1 VESLLQ
7 DIIQLLLAAGPWIV
21 FLVTATET
29 AIFLGLLLPA
39 EATVLVAAFMAE
51 LGYFELEDV
60 LLATLLG
67 AFVWDHIGYA
77 LGRFGG
83 RQAAA
88 RAGYVGRMWRRHE
101 ARATL
106 LFRRRSILAVT
117 LARFIS
123 FVRTLMPW
131 FAGMSGM
138 SYPRFLLYDTL
149 GVVGWGVGSVAAGYM
164 AGRSWHIL
172 AGMLGTVSTVLVVL
186 IMLLGGYFALRARR
200 IMRGVVRVALTGNI
214 ASGKS
219 AVAEV
224 WRQNGATVI
233 DADELARQAVLPGSV
248 GLREVVRLFGRDVLD
263 AEGALDRAA
272 VRQIVFADE
281 KKRRQLE
288 GIVHPEVE
296 RLRMLAER
304 EAVRSGSRIVVHAI
318 PLLFEAGLHENFGII
333 VLVDAAE
340 HVRRERIVAYRDVP
354 AHEAQR
360 MIDAQ
365 QPAAQKREQ
374 ATYVIDNNGT
384 LDDLRTQ
391 AEDVWAQIEAA
402 AGV

>member
-1 VESLLQ
+1 LESLLQ

-21 FLVTATET
+21 FVVTAAET
-29 AIFLGLLLPA
+29 ALFLGLLLPA

-51 LGYFELEDV
+51 LGYFDLEDV

-67 AFVWDHIGYA
+67 GFIGDQVGYA

-88 RAGYVGRMWRRHE
+88 RVGYVGRMWRRHE

-106 LFRRRSILAVT
+106 LFRRRSILSVT
-117 LARFIS
+117 LARFVS

-149 GVVGWGVGSVAAGYM
+149 GVLGWGVGSVAAGYM

-172 AGMLGTVSTVLVVL
+172 AGLLGTVSTGLVL
-186 IMLLGGYFALRARR
+186 LLLLLAGYFALRARR

-219 AVAEV
+219 AVTEV
-224 WRQNGATVI
+224 WRENGATVI
-233 DADELARQAVLPGSV
+233 DADDLARQAVAPGSP

-272 VRQIVFADE
+272 LRRIVFADE

-288 GIVHPEVE
+288 SIVHPEVE
-296 RLRMLAER
+296 RLRVLSER
-304 EAVRSGSRIVVHAI
+304 AAVRAGNRLIVHAI
-318 PLLFEAGLHENFGII
+318 PLLFEAGLHEGFAII
-333 VLVDAAE
+333 VLVDAPE
-340 HVRRERIVAYRDVP
+340 DVRRARLVRTRGLPPE
-354 AHEAQR
+354 EAQR

-365 QPAAQKREQ
+365 QPAAQKREL
-374 ATYVIDNNGT
+374 ATYVIENSGT
-384 LDDLRTQ
+384 LDELKAR
-391 AEDVWAQIEAA
+391 AEDVWAQIEVTVD
-402 AGV
+402 G